1 MYCML
6 VTLRVLNDE
15 RSKDVRALQPSNM
28 LYILATLPVLKD
40 ERLNSVKALQS

>member
-1 MYCML
+1 MS
-6 VTLRVLNDE
+6 VTFVVLKCE
-15 RSKDVRALQPSNM
+15 RSKDVRALHPSNM

>member
-1 MYCML
+1 MPPMF
-6 VTLRVLNDE
+6 VTLLVSNDE